1 MSAGRFLRDRRRRAA
16 PAASGLALSSRRP
29 GPARAGVS
37 GSRPRGGVTW
47 RAGDRGRGEL
57 GALLSPPRGGGAR
70 PAQASLSTPRPPAR
84 PPARPLTGR
93 AGGASAPHPLPGRW
107 GAGRGRGGRGLRSFP
122 SGPQPRA
129 AAAAPAPPLLYT
141 PSRPCLPAGDLGRR
155 RRRTDRAGRQLS
167 VRSPAGREGGEGR
180 GGEERG
186 RALSPAGRGE
196 PGREA
201 KKEGPPPFPARVR
214 RCTG

>member
-1 MSAGRFLRDRRRRAA
+1 MPPAGPRLGREERPLEAPGAGVSAGRFLRDRRRRAA

-84 PPARPLTGR
+84 SPAHR
-93 AGGASAPHPLPGRW
+93 PGR
-107 GAGRGRGGRGLRSFP
+107 RGLGAP
-122 SGPQPRA
+122 PPPGPMGRWEGARRKRA
-129 AAAAPAPPLLYT
+129 PLLPEWAAAP
-141 PSRPCLPAGDLGRR
+141 GRR
-155 RRRTDRAGRQLS
+155 RRSGSSSPLHPLPPLS
-167 VRSPAGREGGEGR
+167 TCGGPGQ
-180 GGEERG
+180 EEAAHGPG
-186 RALSPAGRGE
+186 RATTVS
-196 PGREA
+196 
-201 KKEGPPPFPARVR
+201 
-214 RCTG
+214 